1 MNLKC
6 LLDVICDPVAINA
19 GLAVFFGLLA
29 RSTAVSE
36 WHWAFNSCGKNLSLP
51 VASAILWGLA
61 IIFAVT
67 AFTTYLLPSNHLPT
81 GVTEKQG
88 SSELMMAFVGV
99 AFAMFTGIAV
109 FMLSDSRKELEKGL
123 EMVECAQKDW
133 RKQAEELSNQW
144 KELPGYLDL
153 LRTGAIAHTS
163 IRYAFAIANQSGG
176 KCARDI
182 SRDILMCNIIRK
194 VVDHATVEEIQ
205 RDEHIAIS
213 ELSNMCENSAAFGAL
228 ANREWQPVRLY
239 FQALHQELRKSGLS
253 TSKAA
258 VLLGQA
264 LAALDGRTVN

>member
-29 RSTAVSE
+29 RSTAE
-36 WHWAFNSCGKNLSLP
+36 GQWHWSFSSCGKKLSLP

-61 IIFAVT
+61 IVFAVT
-67 AFTTYLLPSNHLPT
+67 AFRTYLLPSNHLPT
-81 GVTEKQG
+81 VVTETQG

-123 EMVECAQKDW
+123 EMVECAQNDW

-144 KELPGYLDL
+144 KELPSYLDL
-153 LRTGAIAHTS
+153 LRTSAIANTS
-163 IRYAFAIANQSGG
+163 MRYAFAIANRSDR
-176 KCARDI
+176 KCAQDI
-182 SRDILMCNIIRK
+182 IMCDIIRK

-205 RDEHIAIS
+205 LDEGIAIS
-213 ELSNMCENSAAFGAL
+213 ALSNMWENWTVCGDL
-228 ANREWQPVRLY
+228 AKREWLPVRLY

-264 LAALDGRTVN
+264 LAALDGRRVH